1 MSGLDP
7 FAKVKVQVH
16 DSYVYFHP
24 AGCSAGL
31 FSQWSQDADYLLRQ
45 EERLQ
50 QSRKSNSIIQNTAGA
65 TEEPT

>member
-1 MSGLDP
+1 MLYVAFCNAYLFDIYTLRVVPPAFS
-7 FAKVKVQVH
+7 AK
-16 DSYVYFHP
+16 
-24 AGCSAGL
+24 
-31 FSQWSQDADYLLRQ
+31 WSQDADYLLRQ